1 MLNASVLSVNAAT
14 GLETND
20 LEQALL
26 VDLGHELLDSR
37 LLLLSSLNIAIHC
50 VASYTEVF
58 HLNDAISFSLV
69 VLNICPSDERASDI
83 ASYVRRRWPSA
94 KVLLLG
100 TDCGCVEDP
109 LYDDIVDPCCNPA
122 GLLEV
127 AQRLLGPVWSRTGV
141 HCAS

>member
-1 MLNASVLSVNAAT
+1 MLNASLLPVNAVP
-14 GLETND
+14 GLDTKD

-26 VDLGHELLDSR
+26 VDLEYELRDSR
-37 LLLLSSLNIAIHC
+37 LLLLSSLHVAVHS

-83 ASYVRRRWPSA
+83 AAYVRRRWPRA

-100 TDCGCVEDP
+100 TGCGCVEDP

-122 GLLEV
+122 ELVEV
-127 AQRLLGPVWSRTGV
+127 AQRLLGTVWSRTGV

>member
-69 VLNICPSDERASDI
+69 VLNICPSDKRASDI
-83 ASYVRRRWPSA
+83 ASYVRRRWPRA
-94 KVLLLG
+94 KVLLIG
-100 TDCGCVEDP
+100 TGCGCVEDP
-109 LYDDIVDPCCNPA
+109 HYDDIVDPCCNPA
-122 GLLEV
+122 ALLEV
-127 AQRLLGPVWSRTGV
+127 VQRLRGTVWSR
-141 HCAS
+141 